1 MKQSILDCSLKQV
14 TRPVIIINLPLFVH
28 DLVSILNYIPLCSF
42 EWSIRY
48 KYKAVCKVGSTKLMM
63 RNRVLRVLLYNVASP
78 QKCITDACSFLQGS
92 KSISET
98 LCGMYDLCFYMSHT
112 RRLWNCF
119 KTSMDFLELV
129 HLLYQSLFCLSS
141 KSLLSIKSRIF
152 CLLIVVFDIGCVFIE
167 NLNLWSV
174 TVTDKHN
181 FTLSTINQSIEM
193 EMPSLIVP
201 AFVTITSSL

>member
-1 MKQSILDCSLKQV
+1 
-14 TRPVIIINLPLFVH
+14 
-28 DLVSILNYIPLCSF
+28 
-42 EWSIRY
+42 
-48 KYKAVCKVGSTKLMM
+48 MM

-119 KTSMDFLELV
+119 KTSMYFLELV

-141 KSLLSIKSRIF
+141 KVSFIDKIKDFLPSNSCFRHWLCVHRESKLVICNRYRQAQLHIEYDRSIDRNGNALSDRARFLSLKLRACS
-152 CLLIVVFDIGCVFIE
+152 
-167 NLNLWSV
+167 
-174 TVTDKHN
+174 
-181 FTLSTINQSIEM
+181 
-193 EMPSLIVP
+193 
-201 AFVTITSSL
+201 